1 MDVKQFVTYEKE
13 KEREGAIRAFSIVL
27 TIYVIVNA
35 ALFAIDQ
42 FTAGGPWFYWP
53 LIGWGVALVIN
64 AVIVF
69 AGLTPGSEAEE
80 RAIRRYLETHAGQ
93 S

>member
-53 LIGWGVALVIN
+53 LLGWTIGMVAFGVSVFRIN
-64 AVIVF
+64 PEARDY
-69 AGLTPGSEAEE
+69 AEE
-80 RAIRRYLETHAGQ
+80 QRIREYIEKHPAA
-93 S
+93 